1 MGAVSARWIPTL
13 GRASAQPIN
22 RRQHISYWAT
32 VVVLAILGGMLLFF
46 LLNAITFFSRPFLGA
61 MVTPTQVVL
70 ASNPTSETKWPG
82 LQNGLRARDRII
94 AINRVPLAQDPTDY
108 ATAKAAL
115 DNFISTSEVGD
126 VVSVTV
132 ERPNWGRA
140 FATYVLS
147 TVPTEDVLIYFL
159 IPWVSGLI
167 AFAAAVMIILY
178 RGYSP
183 IALTAAVMCALTGIL
198 MAGLFDT
205 TIGSPLTPIW
215 SFVVTLWAG
224 IAIRFGLIFPARVPL
239 LHRLPAMGFIPL
251 VGAALVGMVAAWYA
265 IAPPT
270 PYDFAQTQVIA
281 IGTCL
286 IGAASLVGLQF
297 NQRRYA
303 PTRLTRD
310 QSGMIIVSVLLAS
323 SPGLL
328 WFLSLLTRALNP
340 EYSLTTTFEASM
352 PFLLTLVLSL
362 TFIMLQERL
371 PDSDVLFSQSLTY
384 GVLMFGVV
392 IGYFLLT
399 LGAGLFTAQIVPNN
413 PLLIALTLFGMSM
426 LFLPVRSRLQSRID
440 KIYYR
445 QRRQL
450 GDVVEDFGQSLE
462 ELDSADDALKAFVDA
477 LTQGVRPS
485 HLLVFL
491 QRSGGGDYIADGTDI
506 RFLADSP
513 IVTALRATN
522 APVMFLPDTPFP
534 VALVAERARLETLRP
549 ALITTMTAA
558 EQLTGFVVLGRP
570 AGRATYSFEEIRFVN
585 ALTSQLSV
593 ALERSLVVES
603 LEQRLRELNVLSQV
617 GQAAN
622 YSNSLDDL
630 LELISAQTNR
640 LLDSDFQYIVFFD
653 AEYEMLYYGFFLE
666 EDERYNE
673 RESARWPLGTDLYS
687 QIIRTGQS
695 RQIEDYSRMKQDT
708 TFLNLYDSDKIHPF
722 MAVPLIAQ
730 THRLGVFAIG
740 KRDVHPYTPEEFNT
754 FSNLAGLVATA
765 LEKAQLFDEVNR
777 RARQLGA
784 LTEISQK
791 LVAAETADVDALLE
805 LITNSAVS
813 ILNAEAG
820 SLLLASED
828 ESGDMIFRAVVG
840 GSSSELM
847 GQRVP
852 AGRGLIG
859 EVTRTGRPQIS
870 NQTQND
876 HRWQG
881 EIVKGNFRTQSI
893 LAVPLVAK
901 DKIVGVLEVLNKQDG
916 TAFREEEVGLLS
928 TFASQA
934 AVAIE
939 NARLFAMTGSAL
951 NQRLEELQT
960 LELIDRELARAL
972 DQREVGRI
980 TLKWAQQATNAPA
993 AVMGEVNL
1001 SNLTMRVL
1009 AIQGYLP
1016 EEYPAGADGGI
1027 WPLHKGIVRRVL
1039 RTGIED
1045 LADLRYDPDYT
1056 PSLKNAISQM
1066 TVPMMSGEEII
1077 ALLVL
1082 ETNAEIPFSLID
1094 MEFVKRLA
1102 ERASIALANA
1112 QLYERI
1118 VRAAE
1123 NKSEFVAF
1131 AAHELKN
1138 PLTSI
1143 KGFSDTL
1150 LNPRMAAVISND
1162 QRMQFLGVIRSNAE
1176 RMQAIIDDLR
1186 DIAASDAGKL
1196 KIAHEPLQFHTVI
1209 EDTIAP
1215 FAQMLEQKEQTIIQT
1230 VPERLPTLYGDHKK
1244 LAQVLTNLVSNAHKY
1259 SPQGTTI
1266 TLNVDVRNTFRLPNG
1281 TELGS
1286 CLYVSVQDSGIG
1298 MSPTD
1303 LKRIFREDYFRSDDS
1318 RARAQKGTGLGMMIT
1333 QRIIE
1338 GHGGRI
1344 WVESELDRGSNF
1356 QFVIPIQRYDDG
1368 KSSSSSNTGIRKK
1381 IVMTSPGQIETQE

>member
-1 MGAVSARWIPTL
+1 V
-13 GRASAQPIN
+13 
-22 RRQHISYWAT
+22 T
-32 VVVLAILGGMLLFF
+32 VLVTVTVLLVVFAI
-46 LLNAITFFSRPFLGA
+46 NAITFFSRPFFGV
-61 MVTPTQVVL
+61 MMSPTQVVL
-70 ASNPTSETKWPG
+70 GTNPTSATKWQG
-82 LQNGLRARDRII
+82 LEQGRLRRLDRIV
-94 AINRVPLAQDPTDY
+94 AINNIPLSDDPSNY
-108 ATAKAAL
+108 AAAKASIDA
-115 DNFISTSEVGD
+115 FIAASQVGD
-126 VVSVTV
+126 VVTVKV
-132 ERPNWGRA
+132 ERPDWGLA
-140 FATYVLS
+140 YATYRMS
-147 TVPTEDVLIYFL
+147 SVPTEDVLVFFV
-159 IPWVSGLI
+159 IPWVSGAIALAAGYLI
-167 AFAAAVMIILY
+167 LLY
-178 RGYSP
+178 RGYASA
-183 IALTAAVMCALTGIL
+183 ALTGAVMCALLGL
-198 MAGLFDT
+198 FMAGLFET
-205 TIGSPLTPIW
+205 TLGGVLTSVWAIGVSLLGG
-215 SFVVTLWAG
+215 VT
-224 IAIRFGLIFPARVPL
+224 IRFGLIFPARLPL
-239 LHRLPAMGFIPL
+239 YYRFPAITWLPL
-251 VGAALVGMVAAWYA
+251 VASGLVGLFAARYA
-265 IAPPT
+265 IVPPT
-270 PYDFAQTQVIA
+270 PYDFTQTQVTA
-281 IGTCL
+281 VGAAL
-286 IGAASLVGLQF
+286 IGLVALIALLV
-297 NQRRYA
+297 NQRRLA
-303 PTRLTRD
+303 ATRMNRD
-310 QSGMIIVSVLLAS
+310 QAGVMIASLLLAS
-323 SPGLL
+323 TPGLL
-328 WFLSLLTRALNP
+328 WFLNIFLRSLGP
-340 EYSLTTTFEASM
+340 EYAISTTFEASM
-352 PFLLTLVLSL
+352 PFLLTVVLSI
-362 TFIMLQERL
+362 TFILLRERA
-371 PDSDVLFSQSLTY
+371 PDSDAMFSQSLTY
-384 GVLMFGVV
+384 GVLMIGVV
-392 IGYFLLT
+392 VGYFLLT
-399 LGAGLFTAQIVPNN
+399 LGGGLIATTFAPNN
-413 PLLIALTLFGMSM
+413 PLLIALTLFGMSI
-426 LFLPVRSRLQSRID
+426 LFLPIRSGLQGRID
-440 KIYYR
+440 RIYFR

-450 GDVVEDFGQSLE
+450 SHVVEDFSQSLE
-462 ELDSADDALKAFVDA
+462 DLEDADEALKAFTTS
-477 LTQGVRPS
+477 LNQGIHPQ

-491 QRSGGGDYIADGTDI
+491 QRSRGGDYVAEGTDI
-506 RFLADSP
+506 RFPADSP
-513 IVTALRATN
+513 IVTALRATS
-522 APVMFLPDTPFP
+522 APVVFIPGTPFP
-534 VALVAERARLETLRP
+534 VSLIAERARLETLRP
-549 ALITTMTAA
+549 TLITTMTTS
-558 EQLTGFVVLGRP
+558 EQLTGFALLGRP
-570 AGRATYSFEEIRFVN
+570 SGREGYTFEEIRFVN

-622 YSNSLDDL
+622 YTNTLDDL
-630 LELISAQTNR
+630 LELVSAQTKR
-640 LLDSDFQYIVFFD
+640 LLDADYQYIVFFD
-653 AEYEMLYYGFFLE
+653 NEYDQLYFGFFLE
-666 EDERYNE
+666 EDERYND
-673 RESARWPLGTDLYS
+673 RENSRWPLGNDLYS
-687 QIIRTGQS
+687 QIIRTGQT
-695 RQIEDYSRMKQDT
+695 RQIEDYARQKQDT
-708 TFLNLYDSDKIHPF
+708 NFLNLYDSEHIHPF
-722 MAVPLIAQ
+722 IAVPLIAQ

-740 KRDVHPYTPEEFNT
+740 KRDMHPYTPEELVTFN
-754 FSNLAGLVATA
+754 NLAALTATA

-784 LTEISQK
+784 LNDISQK
-791 LVAAETADVDALLE
+791 LVAAETADVDALLD
-805 LITNSAVS
+805 LITKSAVS

-820 SLLLASED
+820 SLLLADDD
-828 ESGDMIFRAVVG
+828 ESGDMIFRAVIG
-840 GSSSELM
+840 GASGELM

-852 AGRGLIG
+852 KGRGLIG

-901 DKIVGVLEVLNKQDG
+901 DRIVGVLEVLNKHDG
-916 TAFREEEVGLLS
+916 TAFREEEVGLLT

-980 TLKWAQQATNAPA
+980 TLKWAIQATNSPA

-1009 AIQGYLP
+1009 AIQGYAP
-1016 EEYPAGADGGI
+1016 EEYPAGADGGV

-1045 LADLRYDPDYT
+1045 LADLRYDPDYS
-1056 PSLKNAISQM
+1056 PSLAGSISQM
-1066 TVPMMSGEEII
+1066 TLPMMSGDEII

-1082 ETNAEIPFSLID
+1082 ETNREIPFSLID

-1150 LNPRMAAVISND
+1150 LNPRMAAVISSD
-1162 QRMQFLGVIRSNAE
+1162 QRTQFLGVIRSNAE

-1196 KIAHEPLQFHTVI
+1196 KIATEPLQFHTVI

-1215 FAQMLEQKEQTIIQT
+1215 FVQMLEQKEQTIIQH
-1230 VPERLPTLYGDHKK
+1230 VPERLPTIYGDHKK

-1259 SPQGTTI
+1259 SPQGTNI
-1266 TLNVDVRNTFRLPNG
+1266 TLTVDVHTTYRLPSG
-1281 TELGS
+1281 VDLGP
-1286 CLYVSVQDSGIG
+1286 CMYVSVLDSGIG

-1333 QRIIE
+1333 QRIVE

-1344 WVESELDRGSNF
+1344 WVESELDNGSNF
-1356 QFVIPIQRYDDG
+1356 QFVIPIQRYEDG
-1368 KSSSSSNTGIRKK
+1368 KSSSSSNTGVRKK
-1381 IVMTSPGQIETQE
+1381 IVMSSPGQIEQQ

>member
-1 MGAVSARWIPTL
+1 MGVVSARWIPSL
-13 GRASAQPIN
+13 GRATAQPVS
-22 RRQHISYWAT
+22 RKQQISYWLT
-32 VVVLAILGGMLLFF
+32 MGVLVSVTLAMIIF
-46 LLNAITFFSRPFLGA
+46 LINAIVFFSRPFLGV
-61 MVTPTQVVL
+61 MVTPTQVIL
-70 ASNPTSETKWPG
+70 ASSPTSNVKWEG
-82 LQNGLRARDRII
+82 LARGLRPRDRII
-94 AINRVPLAQDPTDY
+94 AINRQPLSADPNDY
-108 ATAKAAL
+108 ATARASIDRILSNGK
-115 DNFISTSEVGD
+115 IGD
-126 VVSVTV
+126 IISVTV
-132 ERPNWGRA
+132 ERPDWGLA
-140 FATYVLS
+140 YATYALS
-147 TVPTEDVLIYFL
+147 SVPTEDILIFFL
-159 IPWVSGLI
+159 VPWVSGAI
-167 AFAAAVMIILY
+167 ALAAAYLILLY
-178 RGYSP
+178 RGYVP
-183 IALTAAVMCALTGIL
+183 AALTGAVICALLGLL

-205 TIGSPLTPIW
+205 TIGGFLTPIW
-215 SFVVTLWAG
+215 AIAVSMCAG
-224 IAIRFGLIFPARVPL
+224 VSIRFGLTFPARMPML
-239 LHRLPAMGFIPL
+239 YRFPALSWLPL
-251 VGAALVGMVAAWYA
+251 VGATLVGLVAASFA
-265 IAPPT
+265 IAPAT
-270 PYDFAQTQVIA
+270 PYDFAQTQLVA

-286 IGAASLVGLQF
+286 IGGAAMVALQF
-297 NQRRYA
+297 NQRRFSA
-303 PTRLTRD
+303 TRLSRD
-310 QSGMIIVSVLLAS
+310 QSGMMIVSLLLAS
-323 SPGLL
+323 APGVL
-328 WFLSLLTRALNP
+328 WFASAIVRTINP
-340 EYSLTTTFEASM
+340 DYAITTTFEASM
-352 PFLLTLVLSL
+352 PFLLTVVLSV
-362 TFIMLQERL
+362 TFILLQERV

-384 GVLMFGVV
+384 GVLMVGVV
-392 IGYFLLT
+392 VGYFLLI
-399 LGAGLFTAQIVPNN
+399 LGAGLITSEVVPDN
-413 PLLIALTLFGMSM
+413 PLVIALTLFFMSV
-426 LFLPVRSRLQSRID
+426 FFIPVRARLQHRID
-440 KIYYR
+440 RIYFR

-462 ELDSADDALKAFVDA
+462 QLDSADDALKAFVEA
-477 LTQGVRPS
+477 LHQGVHPS

-491 QRSGGGDYIADGTDI
+491 QRSGGGDYVADGTDI
-506 RFLADSP
+506 RFSPDSP
-513 IVTALRATN
+513 IVMALRSST
-522 APVMFLPDTPFP
+522 APVVFLPGTPFP
-534 VALVAERARLETLRP
+534 LSLVAERARIETLRP
-549 ALITTMTAA
+549 AVITTMTTS
-558 EQLTGFVVLGRP
+558 EQLTGFAILGRP
-570 AGRATYSFEEIRFVN
+570 SGRSTYSFEEIRFAN

-622 YSNSLDDL
+622 YTNTLDDL
-630 LELISAQTNR
+630 LELVSAQTNR
-640 LLDSDFQYIVFFD
+640 LLDADYQYIVFFD
-653 AEYEMLYYGFFLE
+653 AEYEQLYYTFFLE
-666 EDERYNE
+666 EDERYND
-673 RESARWPLGTDLYS
+673 REEARWPLGNDLYS
-687 QIIRTGQS
+687 QIIRTGQP
-695 RQIEDYSRMKQDT
+695 RHLEDYARMKQDAS
-708 TFLNLYDSDKIHPF
+708 FLNLYDSDRIHPF
-722 MAVPLIAQ
+722 IAVPLIAQ

-740 KRDVHPYTPEEFNT
+740 KRDTHPYTMEEFNT
-754 FSNLAGLVATA
+754 FSNLAALAATA
-765 LEKAQLFDEVNR
+765 LEKAQLFEEVNR

-791 LVAAETADVDALLE
+791 LVAAETADVDALLV
-805 LITNSAVS
+805 LITTSAVT
-813 ILNAEAG
+813 ILDAEAG
-820 SLLLASED
+820 SLLLAD
-828 ESGDMIFRAVVG
+828 DDDSGDMIFRAVIG
-840 GSSSELM
+840 GASNELM

-859 EVTRTGRPQIS
+859 EVTRTGRAQIS

-881 EIVKGNFRTQSI
+881 EVVKGNFRTQSI

-901 DKIVGVLEVLNKQDG
+901 DRIVGVLEVLNKTDG
-916 TAFREEEVGLLS
+916 TAFRDEEVSLLS

-980 TLKWAQQATNAPA
+980 TLKWALQATNAPA

-1009 AIQGYLP
+1009 SIEGYTP

-1045 LADLRYDPDYT
+1045 LADLRYDPDYS
-1056 PSLKNAISQM
+1056 PSLSGAISQM

-1077 ALLVL
+1077 ALLVM
-1082 ETNAEIPFSLID
+1082 ETNRETPFTLID

-1215 FAQMLEQKEQTIIQT
+1215 FAQMLEQKEQTIIQH

-1244 LAQVLTNLVSNAHKY
+1244 LAQVLTNLISNAHKY

-1266 TLNVDVRNTFRLPNG
+1266 TLTVDVHSTFRLPNG
-1281 TELGS
+1281 VELGA
-1286 CLYVSVQDSGIG
+1286 CMYVGVQDSGIG

-1333 QRIIE
+1333 QRIVE

-1344 WVESELDRGSNF
+1344 WVESELDHGSNF
-1356 QFVIPIQRYDDG
+1356 QFVIPIQRFDDG
-1368 KSSSSSNTGIRKK
+1368 KSSSSSNTGVRKK
-1381 IVMTSPGQIETQE
+1381 IVMTSPGQIETPE